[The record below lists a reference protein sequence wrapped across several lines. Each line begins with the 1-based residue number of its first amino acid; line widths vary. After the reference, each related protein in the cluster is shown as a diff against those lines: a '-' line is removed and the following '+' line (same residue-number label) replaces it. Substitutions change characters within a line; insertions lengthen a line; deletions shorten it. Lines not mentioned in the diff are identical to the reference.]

1 MKRGA
6 AHAGLAALLGLLAL
20 ATLLLPAPALAQA
33 GAAPKGNPRLA
44 SLKIEIWPEFD
55 RPAALVILKAALAE
69 SARLPAAV
77 TLRLPAA
84 SGGATAVAYSATAD
98 GNLLN
103 LKNERATTGEF
114 ITLKFD
120 VPERFFHVEFYEPI
134 ATAVPAR
141 TFSYVWPGDLA
152 VEHLTVMVQE
162 PASATDISVE
172 PNLEGSSTG
181 DDGLRYRGAE
191 LGALEAGKRL
201 PITVRYTKAD
211 ARPSAEILKAKAA
224 PAAPA
229 APVAPLAAPPPATGG
244 SAEWALPVAGA
255 AILGLLGAVF
265 ILWRWR
271 RESRSAAPAVNVC
284 AKCGAA
290 RTPGGQFCA
299 NCGAK
304 LA

>member
-1 MKRGA
+1 MRRGA
-6 AHAGLAALLGLLAL
+6 AQAGLAAWLGLLAL

-69 SARLPAAV
+69 GVRLPAAV

-84 SGGATAVAYSATAD
+84 SGGPAAVAYSATAD

-114 ITLKFD
+114 VTLKFD

-134 ATAVPAR
+134 PTAVPAR
-141 TFSYVWPGDLA
+141 TYSYVWPGDLA

-172 PNLEGSSTG
+172 PNLEGVSTG

-201 PITVRYTKAD
+201 PIAVRYTKAD
-211 ARPSAEILKAKAA
+211 ARPSAEVLKPK
-224 PAAPA
+224 A
-229 APVAPLAAPPPATGG
+229 APVAPPLAAPPPPATGG
-244 SAEWALPVAGA
+244 LPEWALPVAGA

-265 ILWRWR
+265 ILWWWR
-271 RESRSAAPAVNVC
+271 RESRSASSTVSVC

-290 RTPGGQFCA
+290 RTRGGHFCA

-304 LA
+304 FA